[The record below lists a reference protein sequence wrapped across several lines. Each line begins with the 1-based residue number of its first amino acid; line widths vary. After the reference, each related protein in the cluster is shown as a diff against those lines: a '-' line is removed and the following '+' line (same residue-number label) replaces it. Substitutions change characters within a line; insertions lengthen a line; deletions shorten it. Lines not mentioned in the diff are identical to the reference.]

1 MKLTKAVV
9 PSVFTVMNLISG
21 YLAILLIVNGKLLA
35 ASYLILLAAFFDA
48 FDGKIARK
56 INRPSKFG
64 LEFDSLADIT
74 SFGVAPSVLIYKAF
88 SGEWVVVG
96 ALIAFLP
103 LLFAGIRLARYN
115 IHSEEQKG
123 RFIGLPAPSMA
134 TILAGFVLFYLEIPY
149 NIGALRFVLPLVFG
163 LSFLMVSS
171 MPFYKFPNL
180 SLKNNGKPN
189 LLLYFFLIS
198 LVLMFLFKGLVIFPV
213 VFLFLIFNLIR
224 WGFTY
229 GKDEDSE
236 MANNG
241 LRE

>member
-9 PSVFTVMNLISG
+9 PSAFTVMNLISG
-21 YLAILLIVNGKLLA
+21 YLAILLTANGKLSM
-35 ASYLILLAAFFDA
+35 ASYLILLAGLFDA

-56 INRPSKFG
+56 IKQPSKFG

-88 SGEWVVVG
+88 SGEWVVIG
-96 ALIAFLP
+96 ALVAFVP

-115 IHSEEQKG
+115 IHADEQK
-123 RFIGLPAPSMA
+123 RLFIGLPAPAMA
-134 TILAGFVLFYLEIPY
+134 ALLAGFVLFYLEIPY
-149 NIGALRFVLPLVFG
+149 NIGALKFVLPLVFG
-163 LSFLMVSS
+163 TSLLMLSTIR
-171 MPFYKFPNL
+171 FYKFPNI
-180 SLKNNGKPN
+180 SIKINGKPN
-189 LLLYFFLIS
+189 ILLIVFIAS
-198 LVLMFLFKGLVIFPV
+198 VIIMFIFKSLVIFPIFFI
-213 VFLFLIFNLIR
+213 FLMYNIIR
-224 WGFTY
+224 WAFTY